1 MRAVARRKVTMDS
14 SLTVRSRDPLA
25 RRTVGRSNAVRTD
38 LSPSQSVNA
47 AETSAGLHH
56 APAEA
61 VSHEP
66 VLDPNC
72 QSLLDHE
79 REERE
84 ENERRRA
91 RKDEALARQRA
102 YGRNAEPSAAS
113 VSASADEP
121 PHTDI
126 AV

>member
-1 MRAVARRKVTMDS
+1 MDS
-14 SLTVRSRDPLA
+14 SLTVRSRDSLA
-25 RRTVGRSNAVRTD
+25 RRIVGRSNVVRTD

-47 AETSAGLHH
+47 AETAAALHH
-56 APAEA
+56 APVEQ

-66 VLDPNC
+66 VLDSHC
-72 QSLLDHE
+72 QSLLDQE
-79 REERE
+79 REEQE

-102 YGRNAEPSAAS
+102 YGRNTETQPSPG
-113 VSASADEP
+113 EE